1 MIVGLIGLGRMG
13 AAMATRLSEHGHE
26 VIGWDANPVAV
37 RNLGDAGGQAAPSA
51 RAVAHVAAVVITTI
65 TEDHGV
71 RGIFT
76 GAGGMLESGVDGKLF
91 IEMSTLQPATV
102 AVRNLGDAGGQAAP
116 SARAVAH
123 VAAVVITTIT
133 EDHGVRGIF
142 TGAGGMLESGVD
154 GKLFIEMSTLQP
166 ATVRELAPLIEARGA
181 RIIDAPVLGT
191 IPSVRDGTLV
201 ALAGGDASD
210 VSRARSVLD
219 LLAKQVVYM
228 GPLGSGHAMK
238 LAANL
243 GLAAFIQGLAES
255 LALGGREGLDIA
267 QMLAVLG
274 NGATANAWLATR
286 RGVVTGEQ
294 TDVTLDIRTL
304 RKDMMSVVATGA
316 RDGVPMPLS
325 AAVLTALSA
334 AVAGDYGDRDIGT
347 LVTFLRDAMVQRY
360 S

>member
-26 VIGWDANPVAV
+26 VIGWDANPAAV
-37 RNLGDAGGQAAPSA
+37 STLGEAGGHVAPGA
-51 RAVAHVAAVVITTI
+51 RAVAHAAAVVITTI
-65 TEDHGV
+65 TEDNGV
-71 RGIFT
+71 RGVFT
-76 GAGGMLESGVDGKLF
+76 GPGGMLEAD
-91 IEMSTLQPATV
+91 V
-102 AVRNLGDAGGQAAP
+102 AQ
-116 SARAVAH
+116 
-123 VAAVVITTIT
+123 
-133 EDHGVRGIF
+133 
-142 TGAGGMLESGVD
+142 
-154 GKLFIEMSTLQP
+154 KLFIEMSTLQP

-191 IPSVRDGTLV
+191 IPRVRDGTLV
-201 ALAGGDASD
+201 ALAGGEAGD
-210 VSRARSVLD
+210 VTRARPVLD
-219 LLAKQVVYM
+219 VLAKQVVHM

-238 LAANL
+238 LAVNL

-255 LALGGREGLDIA
+255 LALGEREGLGME

-274 NGATANAWLATR
+274 NAPTANAWLASR
-286 RGVVTGEQ
+286 KGVVTGEQ

-325 AAVLTALSA
+325 AAVLAALSA
-334 AVAGDYGDRDIGT
+334 AVAGDYGDRDIGA
-347 LVTFLRDAMVQRY
+347 LVTFLREAMIQRY